1 MKFLPSNKRTY
12 LSYEIDL
19 YIKLPVKINNITNKR
34 LEKVRESE
42 GGGGGGAQTH
52 KNFKYCIRPFQPV
65 HKERTERTL
74 GRRLKYSSFIYLIFT
89 M

>member
-12 LSYEIDL
+12 VSYEIDL

-42 GGGGGGAQTH
+42 GGGGGFGSNTQE
-52 KNFKYCIRPFQPV
+52 FQV
-65 HKERTERTL
+65 L
-74 GRRLKYSSFIYLIFT
+74 Y
-89 M
+89 